1 MINENVMNKT
11 AFYAMTDAAIAKKLG
26 QRLEQIRL
34 EANIPQKQI
43 AYELGIAEGT
53 YRNAVNGKAKLEVV
67 IGIMRVLGRLE
78 NLENLLPDAPYSPLE
93 LLKLEGKKR
102 QRAAFVKSG
111 ADNDAKL
118 DLTEDN
124 LDW

>member
-1 MINENVMNKT
+1 MNKT